1 MTRKIFLSLTIA
13 TLIFSLEIKEAKA
26 QDSQKFEVGGQ
37 FSLLRVSSLSGT
49 TTSIQCV
56 AVPCSLPPTFTR
68 NRRTEPGFGGRLGYN
83 ISRRITLEAEGNLF
97 PRDRGFEGGRKSQG
111 LFGVKA
117 GQHFEKVGLFAK
129 ARPGFMRFSNGD
141 LRSRSDTIC
150 PAIFPPPV
158 GCFEAT
164 ARTFFAVDVGGVVE
178 VYPSKR
184 TIVRFDAGDTIVKLG
199 ERNVVAVVSP
209 PPGVLAPTRLVVVRA
224 PSETTHNL
232 QGSVGVGFRF

>member
-13 TLIFSLEIKEAKA
+13 TLIFSLNIKKAKA
-26 QDSQKFEVGGQ
+26 QDSQKFEVGG
-37 FSLLRVSSLSGT
+37 
-49 TTSIQCV
+49 
-56 AVPCSLPPTFTR
+56 PCSLPPTFTR

-141 LRSRSDTIC
+141 LRPRSDTIC
-150 PAIFPPPV
+150 PTIFPPPV
-158 GCFEAT
+158 GCFDTT
-164 ARTFFAVDVGGVVE
+164 ARTFFAVDVGGVV
-178 VYPSKR
+178 
-184 TIVRFDAGDTIVKLG
+184 
-199 ERNVVAVVSP
+199 
-209 PPGVLAPTRLVVVRA
+209 
-224 PSETTHNL
+224 
-232 QGSVGVGFRF
+232 